1 MTIPFWLSRST
12 TISTR
17 TRGHSHS
24 VTWVAM
30 EYGSSWWVASR
41 SCSRTSSATQTAS
54 GTSETVSSGK

>member
-30 EYGSSWWVASR
+30 E
-41 SCSRTSSATQTAS
+41 
-54 GTSETVSSGK
+54 